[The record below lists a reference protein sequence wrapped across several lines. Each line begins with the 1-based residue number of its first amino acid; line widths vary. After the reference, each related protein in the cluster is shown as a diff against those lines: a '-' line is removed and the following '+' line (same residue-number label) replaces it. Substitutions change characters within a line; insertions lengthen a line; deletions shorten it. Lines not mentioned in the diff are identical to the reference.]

1 MAHPDGE
8 HIIYPLGCTIIVKEL
23 STQKQTFLSGH
34 SDNVSCVACSPSG
47 EYLAS
52 GQVTYMGFK
61 ADVIVWKFKERAL
74 YCRLSLHK
82 VKVQAIA
89 FSPNDKYLATL
100 GGQDDNRYVHVAPY
114 LAVCITNLH
123 IFFSPV
129 VLSSGILLRRRLCVV
144 AKLLCRVLVLC
155 MLLHFVPVVMTC
167 LSQVESKLTTTK
179 IQFSIQLHVYNN
191 YCMCTASLCVYGS

>member
-23 STQKQTFLSGH
+23 STKKQTFLSGH

-114 LAVCITNLH
+114 PAVCITNLH
-123 IFFSPV
+123 IFFPCSV
-129 VLSSGILLRRRLCVV
+129 VIWDI
-144 AKLLCRVLVLC
+144 AKKEAVCGSQAAMQSAGTVYALAFCSCRDDV
-155 MLLHFVPVVMTC
+155 FVTGG
-167 LSQVESKLTTTK
+167 E
-179 IQFSIQLHVYNN
+179 
-191 YCMCTASLCVYGS
+191 